1 MNHQTLTT
9 RATSTRST
17 ILRRWRPLAL
27 AAALAAGVGLG
38 QAQPAGPAAPAAAP
52 AAAPVA
58 PVVSPHAPAA
68 TLPAALQGLGLTQLH
83 QRIDRKDGDTVWSAR
98 TREGTWLRIETDW
111 NGRLEELKAS
121 EGQSLT
127 PALLNRLL
135 PPAVAQSG
143 RRAELA
149 QVTELDFD
157 DDGEIELKGRDAQGT
172 RTQIEFGADGLM
184 TELKRERW
192 ETRRWEAAGV
202 QERLQQAG
210 YRDIGWLHL
219 GGKHAEAEA
228 TNRFG
233 ERVSVRL
240 NDRGQIDRE
249 RRMLAVN

>member
-1 MNHQTLTT
+1 MTITRHRLTT
-9 RATSTRST
+9 
-17 ILRRWRPLAL
+17 LAM
-27 AAALAAGVGLG
+27 AAALTAALG
-38 QAQPAGPAAPAAAP
+38 AVTLAQAQPASPATPAAPV
-52 AAAPVA
+52 VA
-58 PVVSPHAPAA
+58 PYAPAA
-68 TLPAALQGLGLTQLH
+68 TLPPALQGLGLTQLH

-98 TREGTWLRIETDW
+98 TREGTWLRIETDSA
-111 NGRLEELKAS
+111 GRLEDIKAS
-121 EGQSLT
+121 EGQSLSPT
-127 PALLNRLL
+127 MLNRLL
-135 PPAVAQSG
+135 PPAVAQSS
-143 RRAELA
+143 RRTELA

-172 RTQIEFGADGLM
+172 RTKIEFGADGLL

-192 ETRRWEAAGV
+192 ETRRWEATGV

-249 RRMLAVN
+249 RRLVAVN

>member
-1 MNHQTLTT
+1 MNTT
-9 RATSTRST
+9 RHRITT
-17 ILRRWRPLAL
+17 IAL
-27 AAALAAGVGLG
+27 AAALTAALG
-38 QAQPAGPAAPAAAP
+38 AVTLAQAQVPAQAPAVPVAAPTAA
-52 AAAPVA
+52 
-58 PVVSPHAPAA
+58 
-68 TLPAALQGLGLTQLH
+68 LPASLQGLGLTQLH
-83 QRIDRKDGDTVWSAR
+83 QRIDRKDGDAVWSAR

-111 NGRLEELKAS
+111 NGRLEDIKAS
-121 EGQSLT
+121 EGQSLS
-127 PALLNRLL
+127 PALLTRLL
-135 PPAVAQSG
+135 PPAIAQSN

-149 QVTELDFD
+149 QVTEVDFD
-157 DDGEIELKGRDAQGT
+157 DDGEVELKGRDAQGT
-172 RTQIEFGADGLM
+172 LTELEFGADGLM

-192 ETRRWEAAGV
+192 ETRRFETAGV

-249 RRMLAVN
+249 RRMAAVN

>member
-1 MNHQTLTT
+1 MNTT
-9 RATSTRST
+9 RHRITT
-17 ILRRWRPLAL
+17 IAL
-27 AAALAAGVGLG
+27 AAALTAALG
-38 QAQPAGPAAPAAAP
+38 AVTLAQAQAQAQVPAQAPAVPVAAPTAA
-52 AAAPVA
+52 
-58 PVVSPHAPAA
+58 
-68 TLPAALQGLGLTQLH
+68 LPASLQGLGLTQLH
-83 QRIDRKDGDTVWSAR
+83 QRIDRKDGDAVWSAR

-111 NGRLEELKAS
+111 NGRLEDIKAS
-121 EGQSLT
+121 EGQSLS
-127 PALLNRLL
+127 PALLTRLL
-135 PPAVAQSG
+135 PPAIAQSN

-149 QVTELDFD
+149 QVTEVDFD
-157 DDGEIELKGRDAQGT
+157 DDGEVELKGRDAQGT
-172 RTQIEFGADGLM
+172 YTELEFGADGLM

-192 ETRRWEAAGV
+192 ETRRFEAPAV

-249 RRMLAVN
+249 RRMAAVN

>member
-1 MNHQTLTT
+1 MTIT
-9 RATSTRST
+9 R
-17 ILRRWRPLAL
+17 IAL
-27 AAALAAGVGLG
+27 ATALATALG
-38 QAQPAGPAAPAAAP
+38 ATALAQTPAPATAPAPAAAP
-52 AAAPVA
+52 TPAAPY
-58 PVVSPHAPAA
+58 APAA
-68 TLPAALQGLGLTQLH
+68 ALPLALKDIGLSQLH
-83 QRIDRKDGDTVWSAR
+83 QRTDRKDGDTVWSAR
-98 TREGTWLRIETDW
+98 TREGTWLRIETDGS
-111 NGRLEELKAS
+111 GRLEDIKAS
-121 EGQSLT
+121 EGQSLS
-127 PALLNRLL
+127 PALLTRLL
-135 PPAVAQSG
+135 PPAVAQSN

-149 QVTELDFD
+149 QVTEVDFD

-172 RTQIEFGADGLM
+172 QTKLEFGADGLM

-192 ETRRWEAAGV
+192 ETRRWEAPAV

-249 RRMLAVN
+249 RRMAAVN

>member
-1 MNHQTLTT
+1 MNTNRITT
-9 RATSTRST
+9 
-17 ILRRWRPLAL
+17 IAL
-27 AAALAAGVGLG
+27 AAALTAALG
-38 QAQPAGPAAPAAAP
+38 AATLAQAQATSTPATAAAPAAPAAAP
-52 AAAPVA
+52 HATAAN
-58 PVVSPHAPAA
+58 
-68 TLPAALQGLGLTQLH
+68 LPAALQGLGLTQVH
-83 QRIDRKDGDTVWSAR
+83 QRIDRKDGDAIWSAR
-98 TREGTWLRIETDW
+98 TREGTWLRIETDGA
-111 NGRLEELKAS
+111 GRLEDIKAG
-121 EGQSLT
+121 EGQSLS
-127 PALLNRLL
+127 PALLTRLL
-135 PPAVAQSG
+135 PPAVAQSN

-172 RTQIEFGADGLM
+172 HTQLEFGPDGLM

-192 ETRRWEAAGV
+192 ETRRWEAPAV

-249 RRMLAVN
+249 RRLVAVN